1 MKVRVTVMYRS
12 GVLDPQGKAI
22 LGSLQQ
28 LGYKEVTD
36 VRAGK
41 VLELSLPKSGKAQ
54 VEKKVK
60 EMCEKLLANPAIED
74 YRIEI
79 AE

>member
-1 MKVRVTVMYRS
+1 MKVRVTVMYKS

-22 LGSLQQ
+22 LGSLHQ
-28 LGYKEVTD
+28 LGHKEVTD

-60 EMCEKLLANPAIED
+60 EMCEKLLANPVIED